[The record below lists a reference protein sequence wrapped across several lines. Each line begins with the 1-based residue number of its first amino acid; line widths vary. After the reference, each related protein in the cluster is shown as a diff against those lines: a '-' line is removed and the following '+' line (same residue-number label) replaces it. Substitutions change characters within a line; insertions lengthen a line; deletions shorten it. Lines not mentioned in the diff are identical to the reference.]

1 MATTKRAAW
10 RKTKYECVDK
20 KVKLNGE
27 AIYSVRHNGARIP
40 GTRFARSE
48 DARAFRD
55 QLRSEAQ
62 LGVIHGSRATVQQYA
77 EDTWFPHKEA
87 EGVQE
92 HVLKKYRSALSA
104 HVFPVIGEKRLS
116 DVTALDVEGI
126 FDDLKRARK
135 ASWTILGVR
144 TPLGGLFEHA
154 TLMRVIPFN
163 PVKAT
168 KPPKQKARKKKR
180 IPTLAQVYGLVDE
193 APTQD
198 DANLVLAGAFTGIRE
213 GELFALRW
221 KNVYLEPGDEYVDIV
236 EHVYE
241 GKLLAA
247 AKTEAGERHVPLIDC
262 AAKAFRSQTNSTRPN
277 PLGLV
282 FPSPRGS
289 YLLAQNWRRRVWV
302 PMCERAGLP
311 DLTFHELRHFLAS
324 VLDATPNLPRAWR
337 METIGHASDTA
348 HDLYLHGLPGWHSQY
363 RETMAGRL
371 DRPTE
376 NTESVT

>member
-180 IPTLAQVYGLVDE
+180 IPSLAQVY
-193 APTQD
+193 APRGRSA
-198 DANLVLAGAFTGIRE
+198 DAGRRTTSFSPERSPASAK

-221 KNVYLEPGDEYVDIV
+221 KNVYLEPGDEYADIV

-241 GKLLAA
+241 GKLLPGSQDRRGRASTSHSSTA
-247 AKTEAGERHVPLIDC
+247 QPR
-262 AAKAFRSQTNSTRPN
+262 AFRSQTNSTRPN

-289 YLLAQNWRRRVWV
+289 YLLAQNWRSRVWV

-311 DLTFHELRHFLAS
+311 DSDVSRA
-324 VLDATPNLPRAWR
+324 AALPRQCPRRDPEPAAR
-337 METIGHASDTA
+337 VADGDDRSRQRHRPRP
-348 HDLYLHGLPGWHSQY
+348 LPA
-363 RETMAGRL
+363 RATRL
-371 DRPTE
+371 A
-376 NTESVT
+376 